1 MVEIIDKIG
10 KCYGLHPLM
19 VEDIVNTEQRPKFED
34 FGEYFFIIAKM
45 LQYDRQKRATK
56 VEQVSFV
63 LGKDYLITFQ
73 EDVGD
78 VFDPVRARLKEGK
91 GRMRKCGTDYL
102 TYALIDAIVDNY
114 FIILEEVGDDI
125 EALEEDVIKNPTTQT
140 IQLIHRLKREMI
152 YLRRSVWPMREVV
165 MGMERSDSPLVQEQT
180 RLYLR
185 DVYDHTVHIIDTM
198 ETYRDVI
205 SGLLDIYLS
214 SINNKLNEVMR
225 ILTVIATL
233 FMPLTFLAGVY
244 GMNFHTDKSPYNM
257 PELTWY
263 LGYPLFWFVCIII
276 SAAML
281 VYFKRKKWI

>member
-1 MVEIIDKIG
+1 
-10 KCYGLHPLM
+10 
-19 VEDIVNTEQRPKFED
+19 
-34 FGEYFFIIAKM
+34 
-45 LQYDRQKRATK
+45 
-56 VEQVSFV
+56 
-63 LGKDYLITFQ
+63 
-73 EDVGD
+73 
-78 VFDPVRARLKEGK
+78 
-91 GRMRKCGTDYL
+91 
-102 TYALIDAIVDNY
+102 
-114 FIILEEVGDDI
+114 
-125 EALEEDVIKNPTTQT
+125 
-140 IQLIHRLKREMI
+140 
-152 YLRRSVWPMREVV
+152 MREVV